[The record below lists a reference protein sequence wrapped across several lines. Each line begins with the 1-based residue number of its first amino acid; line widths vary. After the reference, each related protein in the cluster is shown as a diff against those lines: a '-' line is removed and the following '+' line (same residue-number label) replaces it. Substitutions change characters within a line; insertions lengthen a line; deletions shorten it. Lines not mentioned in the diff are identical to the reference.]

1 MPASQP
7 AQWGKKR
14 HIVALIQRPYSIL
27 LYAPGMQPACRPAR
41 TEQLHH
47 HVNERPSNV
56 SQHQHVNPA
65 TTSSDRTTR
74 GPPERTSAGPERTS
88 ERTSDH
94 PPARGG
100 LAITYPRTA
109 HGCHHQLGSCPCRAV
124 PCHHPPPPRSVDR
137 SIDRPR
143 AHRGRHPHP
152 SSRWVAQR
160 NVTRGAV

>member
-14 HIVALIQRPYSIL
+14 HIVALIRRPYSIL

-56 SQHQHVNPA
+56 SQHHHVNPA

-74 GPPERTSAGPERTS
+74 GPPERTS

-124 PCHHPPPPRSVDR
+124 PCRATTPHPRDQSIDR
-137 SIDRPR
+137 SIAR
-143 AHRGRHPHP
+143 AHTGAGIRIHRHGG
-152 SSRWVAQR
+152 WR
-160 NVTRGAV
+160 NAT